1 MRLGFSAVVG
11 LTAIVGAVFVAT
23 TFTTPPLD
31 SVQRGYRG
39 LGQIQTYQDR
49 AYTRLTA
56 ANQAPEVIPA
66 VDPEGEKAS
75 VGYKNLKV
83 LGDLD
88 KAEFDR
94 LMMAIT
100 NWVSPDAGCNYCHNP
115 EDMAS
120 DEVYT
125 KVVARR
131 MLEMV
136 STINTKFKAHV
147 ANTGVT
153 CYTCHRGQPVP
164 SYVWFTDPNLSHASG
179 YAQGVTGQNKAAAVV
194 GYTSLPYDVFTPF
207 LKEANDLR
215 VISGTALPQ
224 RDAGARKSIMQAE
237 WTYGVMAHI
246 SDGLGVNCTYCHN
259 TRSFT
264 DWSQSSP
271 QRVVA
276 WHAIRHVR
284 ELNNTYLDPLAS
296 ILPANRLGALGDAPK
311 VNCTTCHQGVFKP
324 LLGVSQLKDYPELA
338 TTLTVK
344 N

>member
-1 MRLGFSAVVG
+1 MKLGFSAIIG
-11 LTAIVGAVFVAT
+11 LTAIAGAVFVAT
-23 TFTTPPLD
+23 TFTTPPID

-39 LGQIQTYQDR
+39 TGMIQSYQDR
-49 AYTRLTA
+49 AYTRLVA
-56 ANQAPEVIPA
+56 ANQAPEVLPA
-66 VDPEGEKAS
+66 VDPEGKKAS
-75 VGYKNLKV
+75 AEYKNLTV

-94 LMMAIT
+94 LMMAMT

-120 DEVYT
+120 DELYT

-136 STINTKFKAHV
+136 GTINTKFKAHV

-164 SYVWFTDPNLSHASG
+164 SYVWYTDTNISHASG
-179 YAQGVTGQNKAAAVV
+179 YAPIPSGQNRAAAAVA
-194 GYTSLPYDVFTPF
+194 YTALPYDVFTPF
-207 LKEANDLR
+207 LKDATDLR
-215 VISGTALPQ
+215 VISSQALPQ
-224 RDAGARKSIMQAE
+224 TDTGARKSIMQAE
-237 WTYGVMAHI
+237 WTYGLMTHI

-264 DWSQSSP
+264 DWNQSSP

-276 WHAIRHVR
+276 WNAIRHVR
-284 ELNNTYLDPLAS
+284 ELNNTVLDPLAK
-296 ILPANRLGALGDAPK
+296 ILPASRLGPAGDAPK
-311 VNCTTCHQGVFKP
+311 INCTTCHQGTFKP

-338 TTLTVK
+338 TPLSIK